1 MTVEELHDE
10 VSAIDAIYP
19 DSTSE
24 VAPQVYNLKI
34 PQHDDLE
41 IQISFLENYPDEMP
55 TVIQVLNNNTRK
67 YTDTSY
73 LEAQIK
79 ETLLRIFHKGEVCI
93 FELFTELEDLF
104 EKYLSREN
112 DIQKDMDE
120 LKISRNTT
128 DEKELANSKIP
139 TICPSVQANSKTVGI
154 DPLKGWIQS
163 DPIIDRG
170 STFIGYARRVDS
182 VEEAVEYLELLVTDK
197 KIAKSAHNIS
207 SWRIKKD
214 NGIQYQDCDDDG
226 ETAAGG
232 RVLHLLTM
240 MDAWNVIVV
249 VSRWFGGTHLGP
261 DRFKHINTAARDAVV
276 KGEFVNPNVQSNNAN
291 NGRKKKK

>member
-24 VAPQVYNLKI
+24 VAPQVYTLKI

-41 IQISFLENYPDEMP
+41 IQMSFLENYPDEMP

-73 LEAQIK
+73 LEAQVK

-93 FELFTELEDLF
+93 FELFTELEDLL
-104 EKYLSREN
+104 EKYLSRDN

-120 LKISRNTT
+120 LKVSRNTT
-128 DEKELANSKIP
+128 KTKELANSKTT
-139 TICPSVQANSKTVGI
+139 TICPSVQANSKTVVI

-207 SWRIKKD
+207 SWRIKKE

-232 RVLHLLTM
+232 RVLHLLTVCILFYCM
-240 MDAWNVIVV
+240 
-249 VSRWFGGTHLGP
+249 S
-261 DRFKHINTAARDAVV
+261 
-276 KGEFVNPNVQSNNAN
+276 
-291 NGRKKKK
+291 

>member
-10 VSAIDAIYP
+10 VRAIDAIYP

-139 TICPSVQANSKTVGI
+139 TICSSVQANSKTVGI

-182 VEEAVEYLELLVTDK
+182 VEEAVENLELLVTDK

-232 RVLHLLTM
+232 RVLHLLTVCILFYCM
-240 MDAWNVIVV
+240 
-249 VSRWFGGTHLGP
+249 S
-261 DRFKHINTAARDAVV
+261 
-276 KGEFVNPNVQSNNAN
+276 
-291 NGRKKKK
+291 

>member
-10 VSAIDAIYP
+10 VSAIDAIFP

-41 IQISFLENYPDEMP
+41 IQMSFLENYPDEMP
-55 TVIQVLNNNTRK
+55 TVIQILNNNTRK
-67 YTDTSY
+67 YADTNY
-73 LEAQIK
+73 LETQVK
-79 ETLLRIFHKGEVCI
+79 ETLSRIFHKGEVCI
-93 FELFTELEDLF
+93 FELFSELEDLL
-104 EKYLSREN
+104 EKYLNKNVKN

-120 LKISRNTT
+120 LKITGDTT
-128 DEKELANSKIP
+128 KELANNKTPKIK
-139 TICPSVQANSKTVGI
+139 CPSVQANSKTVVI
-154 DPLKGWIQS
+154 DPLEGWIQS

-182 VEEAVEYLELLVTDK
+182 VEEAVEYLDLLVTDK

-207 SWRIKKD
+207 SWRIKKE

-232 RVLHLLTM
+232 RVLHLLTVCSLFYCM
-240 MDAWNVIVV
+240 
-249 VSRWFGGTHLGP
+249 S
-261 DRFKHINTAARDAVV
+261 
-276 KGEFVNPNVQSNNAN
+276 
-291 NGRKKKK
+291 

>member
-10 VSAIDAIYP
+10 VSAIDAIFP

-41 IQISFLENYPDEMP
+41 IQMSFLENYPDEIP
-55 TVIQVLNNNTRK
+55 TVIQILNNNTRK
-67 YTDTSY
+67 YADKNY
-73 LEAQIK
+73 LETQVK
-79 ETLLRIFHKGEVCI
+79 ETLSRIFHKGEVCI
-93 FELFTELEDLF
+93 FEMFTELEDLL
-104 EKYLSREN
+104 EKYLNKNVKN

-120 LKISRNTT
+120 LKITGDTT
-128 DEKELANSKIP
+128 EEKELANNKTP
-139 TICPSVQANSKTVGI
+139 TIKCPSVQANSKTVVI
-154 DPLKGWIQS
+154 DPLEGWIQS

-182 VEEAVEYLELLVTDK
+182 VEEAVGYLDLLVTDK

-207 SWRIKKD
+207 SWRIKKQ
-214 NGIQYQDCDDDG
+214 NGTQYQDCDDDG

-232 RVLHLLTM
+232 RVLHLLTVCILFYCM
-240 MDAWNVIVV
+240 
-249 VSRWFGGTHLGP
+249 S
-261 DRFKHINTAARDAVV
+261 
-276 KGEFVNPNVQSNNAN
+276 
-291 NGRKKKK
+291 

>member
-1 MTVEELHDE
+1 MTVEELQDE
-10 VSAIDAIYP
+10 VSAIDAIFP

-41 IQISFLENYPDEMP
+41 IQMSFLENYPDEMP
-55 TVIQVLNNNTRK
+55 TVIQIFNNNTRK
-67 YTDTSY
+67 YADTNY
-73 LEAQIK
+73 LETQVK
-79 ETLLRIFHKGEVCI
+79 EALSRIFHKGEVCI
-93 FELFTELEDLF
+93 FELFSELEDLL
-104 EKYLSREN
+104 EKYLNKNVKN

-120 LKISRNTT
+120 LKITGDTT
-128 DEKELANSKIP
+128 EEKELANKKTP
-139 TICPSVQANSKTVGI
+139 TIKCPSVQANSKTVVI
-154 DPLKGWIQS
+154 DPLEGWIQS

-182 VEEAVEYLELLVTDK
+182 VEEAVEYLDLLVTDK

-207 SWRIKKD
+207 SWRIKKE

-232 RVLHLLTM
+232 RVLHLLTVCSLFYCM
-240 MDAWNVIVV
+240 SCVHA
-249 VSRWFGGTHLGP
+249 
-261 DRFKHINTAARDAVV
+261 TA
-276 KGEFVNPNVQSNNAN
+276 FY
-291 NGRKKKK
+291 

>member
-24 VAPQVYNLKI
+24 VAPQVYTLKI

-41 IQISFLENYPDEMP
+41 IQMSFLENYPDEMP

-73 LEAQIK
+73 LEAQVK

-93 FELFTELEDLF
+93 FELFTELEDLL
-104 EKYLSREN
+104 EKYLSRDN

-120 LKISRNTT
+120 LKVSRNTT
-128 DEKELANSKIP
+128 KTKELANSKTT
-139 TICPSVQANSKTVGI
+139 TICPSVQANSKTVVI

-182 VEEAVEYLELLVTDK
+182 VEEAVGYLDLLVTDK

-207 SWRIKKD
+207 SWRIKKE
-214 NGIQYQDCDDDG
+214 NGTQYQDCDDDG

-232 RVLHLLTM
+232 RVLHLLTVCILFYCM
-240 MDAWNVIVV
+240 
-249 VSRWFGGTHLGP
+249 S
-261 DRFKHINTAARDAVV
+261 
-276 KGEFVNPNVQSNNAN
+276 
-291 NGRKKKK
+291 

>member
-10 VSAIDAIYP
+10 ISAIDAIYS

-41 IQISFLENYPDEMP
+41 IQMSFLENYPDEIP
-55 TVIQVLNNNTRK
+55 TVIQILNNNTRK
-67 YTDTSY
+67 YADTNY
-73 LEAQIK
+73 LETQVK

-93 FELFTELEDLF
+93 FELFMELEDLL
-104 EKYLSREN
+104 EKYLSKNVEN

-120 LKISRNTT
+120 LKISETT
-128 DEKELANSKIP
+128 TEEKELANSK
-139 TICPSVQANSKTVGI
+139 TSTTKCPSVQANSKTVTI

-182 VEEAVEYLELLVTDK
+182 VEEAVEYLDLLVTDK

-207 SWRIKKD
+207 SWRIKKE

-232 RVLHLLTM
+232 RVLHLLTVCICSI
-240 MDAWNVIVV
+240 AC
-249 VSRWFGGTHLGP
+249 LGCMAQLS
-261 DRFKHINTAARDAVV
+261 I
-276 KGEFVNPNVQSNNAN
+276 E
-291 NGRKKKK
+291 

>member
-19 DSTSE
+19 DSTSQ

-41 IQISFLENYPDEMP
+41 IQMSFLENYPDEMP

-73 LEAQIK
+73 LEAQVK

-93 FELFTELEDLF
+93 FELFTELEDLL
-104 EKYLSREN
+104 EKYLSRDN

-120 LKISRNTT
+120 LKVSRNTT
-128 DEKELANSKIP
+128 KTKELANSKTT
-139 TICPSVQANSKTVGI
+139 TICPSVQANSKTVVI

-207 SWRIKKD
+207 SWRIKKE

-232 RVLHLLTM
+232 RVLHLLTVCILFYCM
-240 MDAWNVIVV
+240 
-249 VSRWFGGTHLGP
+249 S
-261 DRFKHINTAARDAVV
+261 
-276 KGEFVNPNVQSNNAN
+276 
-291 NGRKKKK
+291 